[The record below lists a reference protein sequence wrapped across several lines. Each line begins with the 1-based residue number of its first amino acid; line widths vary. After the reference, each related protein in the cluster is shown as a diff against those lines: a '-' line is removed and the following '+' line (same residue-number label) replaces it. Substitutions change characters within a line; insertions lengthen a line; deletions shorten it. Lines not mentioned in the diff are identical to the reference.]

1 MLNRVIEW
9 SLNNRLIVALVTFFI
24 IAGGWVAVRTI
35 PLDAIPDLSDA
46 QVIVFT
52 EYEGQAPQIVED
64 QVTYP
69 LTTAMLS
76 VPYAKVV
83 RGYSFFGMS
92 FVYIIFEDGTD
103 LYWARSRVLE
113 YLNFAQG
120 RLPKGVTPVIG
131 PDATGVGWVYEYALV
146 DRTGGHDLAQL
157 RSLQD
162 WYLRYELQKVPG
174 VSEVASV
181 GGYVKQ
187 YQVELDPVKLAA
199 YGIPLMMVSDAVKR
213 SNKDVGGRSVEMA
226 EREYLIRGKGYIR
239 SIADIESIVVMAG
252 KSGIPVRIRD
262 LGTVHLGPDWRR
274 GITELD
280 GEGQVAGGIVLL
292 RYGGNALKTIGL
304 VKERLAQL
312 KAGLPEGVEI
322 VPVYDRSALIHRAVS
337 FLKEKLIEEFIIVA
351 LVCVLFLMHLRSSLV
366 AIFTIP
372 VGILVSFIIMRMQ
385 GLNANIMSLGGI
397 AIAIGVM
404 VDAAIV
410 MIENTHKHLER
421 APANRARADI
431 IREAVQEVGP
441 ALFFCLLIITV
452 SFLPVFTLQ
461 AQEGK
466 LFSPLAFTKT
476 YAVAA
481 SALLAITL
489 VPVMMVAFVKGDI
502 VPEYKNPINL
512 FLVKFYTPMAHFIMR
527 WKISVVAVTAA
538 LLLLTAYPAMK
549 LGGEFMPPLD
559 EGDLL
564 YMPTAFPGIS
574 VTKAA
579 EMLQQTDKMIKTVP
593 EVARVFGKIGR
604 AETATDSAMFVMVE
618 TTIQFKPKEEWRPGM
633 TVEKLIKELDATVKI
648 PGVSNAW
655 VMPIKNRIDM
665 LSTGIKTPVGI
676 KVAGP
681 NLKTVGDVAVQVE
694 AALKGM
700 PTTLSAFAE
709 RTGAGS
715 YIDIDI
721 DRERIGRYGL
731 KVEDVQDIVAA
742 AMGGMTVGETV
753 EGRERYPINVRYQR
767 ELRAGMADLERVL
780 VPTPGGAQI
789 PLAQLATLRFTSG
802 PSEVKSENARLNAWV
817 YVDIKDTDV
826 GSYVKEAKRVVAEK
840 VQVPPGVSIGW
851 SGQYEYMER
860 AKERLKLVVPLTLL
874 IIFLLLYLQF
884 RRVTEIFIVMLAIPL
899 ALIGSVWLLWY
910 LDYNLSVAVGVGLIA
925 LAGVAVEIY
934 VLKIMYIE
942 HAIEARRKEGKME
955 TVGDLVEAVIY
966 GTCERLRPIIM
977 TKAAIIG
984 GLLPIMYGTGTGS
997 EIMKRIATPM
1007 MGGMLT
1013 TVMAS
1018 FFVVPVVYVLVKR
1031 GRYRKE

>member
-9 SLNNRLIVALVTFFI
+9 SLKNRLIIVLATLFI
-24 IAGGWVAVRTI
+24 IAGGWVAVQTI

-52 EYEGQAPQIVED
+52 EFEGQAPQIVED

-131 PDATGVGWVYEYALV
+131 PDATGVGWVYEYAVV
-146 DRTGGHDLAQL
+146 DRTGKHDLAQL
-157 RSLQD
+157 RTLQD

-174 VSEVASV
+174 VSEVASM

-187 YQVELDPVKLAA
+187 YQIELDPVKLAS
-199 YGIPLMMVSDAVKR
+199 YRIPLMMVSDAVKR

-239 SIADIESIVVMAG
+239 SIADIESIVVMVS
-252 KSGIPVRIRD
+252 KDGIPVRIKD
-262 LGTVHLGPDWRR
+262 LGVVHLGPDWRR
-274 GITELD
+274 GVTELN
-280 GEGQVAGGIVLL
+280 GEGQVTGGVVLL
-292 RYGGNALKTIGL
+292 RYGGDALKTIGL

-322 VPVYDRSALIHRAVS
+322 VPVYDRSALIQRAVS

-372 VGILVSFIIMRMQ
+372 AGILASFIIMRMQ

-421 APANRARADI
+421 APANRAHADI
-431 IREAVQEVGP
+431 VREAVQEVGP

-452 SFLPVFTLQ
+452 SFFPVFTLQ

-466 LFSPLAFTKT
+466 MFAPLAFTKT

-489 VPVMMVAFVKGDI
+489 VPVMMAAFVKGDI
-502 VPEYKNPINL
+502 VPEHKNPINL
-512 FLVKFYTPMAHFIMR
+512 FLVNFYTPMAHFIMR
-527 WKISVVAVTAA
+527 WKKSVIAVTAA
-538 LLLLTAYPAMK
+538 FLVLTAYPAMK
-549 LGGEFMPPLD
+549 LGSEFMPPLN

-579 EMLQQTDKMIKTVP
+579 EMLQQTDRMIKTVP
-593 EVARVFGKIGR
+593 EVAQVFGKIGR

-681 NLKTVGDVAVQVE
+681 DLKTIGDVAVRVE

-731 KVEDVQDIVAA
+731 KVEDVQDVVAA

-767 ELRAGMADLERVL
+767 ELRAGMADLGRVL
-780 VPTPGGAQI
+780 VPAPSGAQI
-789 PLAQLATLRFTSG
+789 PLTQVATLRFTSG

-840 VQVPPGVSIGW
+840 VQVPPGVSIAW

-860 AKERLKLVVPLTLL
+860 AKERLKLVVPMTLL

-884 RRVTEIFIVMLAIPL
+884 RRVTEIVIVMLSIPL

-942 HAIEARRKEGKME
+942 HAIEARHKEGKME
-955 TVGDLVEAVIY
+955 TVSDLVGAVIT

-1007 MGGMLT
+1007 VGGMLT
-1013 TVMAS
+1013 TVLAS
-1018 FFVVPVVYVLVKR
+1018 FFVVPVVYVLVKSHV
-1031 GRYRKE
+1031 YRKE

>member
-9 SLNNRLIVALVTFFI
+9 SLKNRLIIVLATLFI
-24 IAGGWVAVRTI
+24 IAAGWVAVRTI

-46 QVIVFT
+46 QVILFT

-120 RLPKGVTPVIG
+120 RLPKGVVPVIG
-131 PDATGVGWVYEYALV
+131 PDATGVGWIYEYAVV
-146 DRTGGHDLAQL
+146 DRTGKHDLAQL

-174 VSEVASV
+174 VSEVASM

-187 YQVELDPVKLAA
+187 YQVELDPVKLAS
-199 YGIPLMMVSDAVKR
+199 YNIPLMMVSDAVKR

-239 SIADIESIVVMAG
+239 SIADIENIAVGMG
-252 KSGIPVRIRD
+252 KNGIPVRIRD

-274 GITELD
+274 GITELN
-280 GEGQVAGGIVLL
+280 GEGQVAGGVVLL
-292 RYGGNALKTIGL
+292 RYGGDALKTIGL
-304 VKERLAQL
+304 VKERMEQL

-322 VPVYDRSALIHRAVS
+322 VPVYDRSALIQRSIS
-337 FLKEKLIEEFIIVA
+337 FLKEKLVEEFIIVA

-366 AIFTIP
+366 AICTIP
-372 VGILVSFIIMRMQ
+372 IGILASFIIMRLQ

-410 MIENTHKHLER
+410 MIENTHKHLEH
-421 APANRARADI
+421 APANRPRADI

-452 SFLPVFTLQ
+452 SFFPVFTLQ

-466 LFSPLAFTKT
+466 MFAPLAFTKT

-502 VPEYKNPINL
+502 VPEHKNPINL
-512 FLVKFYTPMAHFIMR
+512 FLVKVYTPMAHFIMR
-527 WKISVVAVTAA
+527 WKKSVVAVTAA
-538 LLLLTAYPAMK
+538 LLMLTAFPMMK
-549 LGGEFMPPLD
+549 LGSEFMPPLD

-564 YMPTAFPGIS
+564 YMPTTFPGIS

-579 EMLQQTDKMIKTVP
+579 ELLQQTDRMIKTVP
-593 EVARVFGKIGR
+593 EVAQVFGKIGR

-633 TVEKLIKELDATVKI
+633 TVEKLIAELDATVKI

-681 NLKTVGDVAVQVE
+681 DLKTVGDVAIQVE
-694 AALKGM
+694 AALKEI

-731 KVEDVQDIVAA
+731 KVDDVQDVIAA

-767 ELRAGMADLERVL
+767 ELRAGIADLERVL
-780 VPTPGGAQI
+780 IPTPAGAQI
-789 PLAQLATLRFTSG
+789 PLAQVASLRFTSG

-826 GSYVKEAKRVVAEK
+826 GSYVKEAKRVVAAR
-840 VQVPPGVSIGW
+840 VQLPPGVSINW
-851 SGQYEYMER
+851 SGQYEYMQR

-884 RRVTEIFIVMLAIPL
+884 RRVTEIVIVMLSIPL

-910 LDYNLSVAVGVGLIA
+910 LHYNLSVAVGVGMIA

-955 TVGDLVEAVIY
+955 TVGDLVQAVIT

-1007 MGGMLT
+1007 VGGMLT
-1013 TVMAS
+1013 TVLAS
-1018 FFVVPVVYVLVKR
+1018 FFVVPVVYVLVKK
-1031 GRYRKE
+1031 GRYRQE